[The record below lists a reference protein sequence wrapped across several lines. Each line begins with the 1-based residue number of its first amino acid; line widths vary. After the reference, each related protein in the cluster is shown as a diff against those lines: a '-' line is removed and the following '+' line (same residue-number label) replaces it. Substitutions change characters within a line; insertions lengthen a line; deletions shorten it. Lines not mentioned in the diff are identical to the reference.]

1 MQAPSTLPPG
11 ASQPPTLILPH
22 PATHFQQRARR
33 LDELAQG
40 HTLGDFLHFMAAL
53 ARAQDAV
60 LQQLPTPPLPD
71 AASLEQARTHAMPPL
86 AGQSWPRD
94 AAWHMALHGLID
106 TLAPHANAAAQTL
119 LTELRALPAERLE
132 AMADRIVDTDFSGAD
147 ARYYP
152 FVAAALQVVWVKLVT
167 SLPAQALVPLDVRS
181 VCPACGCL
189 PLGSVIGSHADVT
202 GLRYAQCSLCG
213 VQWNVTRASC
223 LSCGAGEDKVG
234 YHSIEGDPGPMQAES
249 CDECHSYFKLLR
261 CDHDASAE
269 LTADDLASLA
279 LDMLLDDAG
288 FARGGPNLLFVPGAS

>member
-1 MQAPSTLPPG
+1 MQAPSTLSSG
-11 ASQPPTLILPH
+11 ASQPPALILPH
-22 PATHFQQRARR
+22 PATHFQQRAQR
-33 LDELAQG
+33 LDVLAQG
-40 HTLGDFLHFMAAL
+40 HALGDYLHFMAAL
-53 ARAQDAV
+53 ARAQDAT

-71 AASLEQARTHAMPPL
+71 AASLERAREHAMPPL
-86 AGQSWPRD
+86 AAQSLHRD
-94 AAWHMALHGLID
+94 AAWRAALYRLLD
-106 TLAPHANAAAQTL
+106 TLEPNTNAAAHTL
-119 LTELRALPAERLE
+119 LAELRALPVERLE
-132 AMADRIVDTDFSGAD
+132 ALADRIVDADFSGAD
-147 ARYYP
+147 TRYAP
-152 FVAAALQVVWVKLVT
+152 FVAAALQVHWVKLAT

-223 LSCGAGEDKVG
+223 LACGAGEDTVG

-249 CDECHSYFKLLR
+249 CDECHTYFKLLR
-261 CDHDASAE
+261 CDHDATAD

-288 FARGGPNLLFVPGAS
+288 FARGGPNLLFVPGES